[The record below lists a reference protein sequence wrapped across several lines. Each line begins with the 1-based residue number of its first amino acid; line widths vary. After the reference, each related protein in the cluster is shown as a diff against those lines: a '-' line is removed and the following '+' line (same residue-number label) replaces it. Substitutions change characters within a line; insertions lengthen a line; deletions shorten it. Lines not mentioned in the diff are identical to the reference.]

1 MTQNALFLAI
11 AVLCS
16 TCLYQYGCRSIKDTD
31 VFFLDADNPLKDD
44 EQDSLDDIDLREL
57 APHLRYGKEVAPH
70 VRYGK
75 EVAPH
80 VRYGKEV
87 APHVRYGKEA
97 RQIADIDLHERYPD
111 RIPGKDFA
119 GHGHVNYG
127 TTLYP
132 DRIPGK
138 DFAVRGKLLSDLAS
152 GTQVDDKAVRGRRM
166 SALIKILRDV
176 ASESTKLHRK
186 VSLNFFG
193 FIPKGLPPFWPN
205 KGVKPGLKRA
215 KARTLGITL
224 RNDSIFLRKRA
235 NGSFFILKI

>member
-1 MTQNALFLAI
+1 MTRNALFLAI
-11 AVLCS
+11 VVLSS
-16 TCLYQYGCRSIKDTD
+16 TCLYQCGCRSIKDND
-31 VFFLDADNPLKDD
+31 VFVLDADNPLKDD

-57 APHLRYGKEVAPH
+57 APH

-97 RQIADIDLHERYPD
+97 RQIDDIDLRERYPY

-119 GHGHVNYG
+119 GHGHQRHVRYG
-127 TTLYP
+127 KDVRQNFDTTLYP
-132 DRIPGK
+132 YRIPGK

-152 GTQVDDKAVRGRRM
+152 GAQVDDKAAHGRRI
-166 SALIKILRDV
+166 SALMKVLRDV

-186 VSLNFFG
+186 VSLN
-193 FIPKGLPPFWPN
+193 L
-205 KGVKPGLKRA
+205 
-215 KARTLGITL
+215 
-224 RNDSIFLRKRA
+224 S
-235 NGSFFILKI
+235 